1 MNSRMDQFR
10 AFVEKHP
17 TLKEEVRNKKTTW
30 QNVYEEWYLYGENND
45 SWKQYEQISQP
56 KSQEASTEKTSSSI
70 VNMDSIKSIM
80 GYVQKLN
87 PDSVNKTLNTAQK
100 VIQIVQSIN
109 GGGKIP
115 TLPGVTNSMY
125 SDWWDQ
131 MRDDIL
137 KKLYENEKYLEYLRY
152 HPKWYYYLDMNPA
165 HFNEFEKIVKKEL
178 KITTYDRLESAKKQ
192 INFASAMLNY
202 FNKQ

>member
-17 TLKEEVRNKKTTW
+17 QLKNEVRNKKTTW
-30 QNVYEEWYLYGENND
+30 QNLYEEWYLLGENND
-45 SWKQYEQISQP
+45 SWKQYEQVSQATT
-56 KSQEASTEKTSSSI
+56 SQETTTEKTNSSI

-100 VIQIVQSIN
+100 VIQIVQSLN
-109 GGGKIP
+109 GGGKAT

-125 SDWWDQ
+125 SDWWD
-131 MRDDIL
+131 
-137 KKLYENEKYLEYLRY
+137 
-152 HPKWYYYLDMNPA
+152 
-165 HFNEFEKIVKKEL
+165 
-178 KITTYDRLESAKKQ
+178 
-192 INFASAMLNY
+192 
-202 FNKQ
+202 